1 MQELG
6 EDQQDNPFT
15 NENQSHFNV
24 DAESGAGMIRAH
36 ADVADFMCPF
46 WAFSQRKAPG
56 TLR

>member
-24 DAESGAGMIRAH
+24 DAESGAGMIRTH
-36 ADVADFMCPF
+36 ADVADFMCPIP
-46 WAFSQRKAPG
+46 AFCQCEATG